1 MKREMAQEQKKGF
14 TNQEIQAIE
23 AERQDVKT
31 WNVIH
36 LLKDGNYWHANEWS
50 GWLVAVIITDE
61 MKRRYPQEERVP
73 PTPVK
78 KFAKNI
84 NGEYIFVGF
93 QEKSLD
99 KYIPKELQI
108 DFKAVDNLRIDVT
121 IELSAELGEL
131 SYERLFAMY
140 KEWKDNTPLAK
151 EKGEKGSPGNNP
163 PFKGGDGALPFDNP
177 AIVPS
182 VMSVATR
189 ILSFPLHKR
198 TPMQAHEFIAELQQE
213 MLGCMSK

>member
-1 MKREMAQEQKKGF
+1 MEQEQKKGF

-23 AERQDVKT
+23 AERQDANT

-50 GWLVAVIITDE
+50 GWLVAVIVTDE
-61 MKRRYPQEERVP
+61 MKRRHPQEERVP
-73 PTPVK
+73 LTPVK

-93 QEKSLD
+93 QEKSFD
-99 KYIPKELQI
+99 KYIPKELQM
-108 DFKAVDNLRIDVT
+108 DFHAVDNLRIDVT
-121 IELSAELGEL
+121 IELPSELGEV
-131 SYERLFAMY
+131 SYERLLSMY
-140 KEWKDNTPLAK
+140 REWKDKTPLSK
-151 EKGEKGSPGNNP
+151 EKGEKGNASDRSSS
-163 PFKGGDGALPFDNP
+163 KGGDGNLPFDNP

-182 VMSVATR
+182 VMSIATR

-198 TPMQAHEFIAELQQE
+198 TPMQAHDFIAELQQE
-213 MLGCMSK
+213 MLGCMSNK

>member
-61 MKRRYPQEERVP
+61 MKR
-73 PTPVK
+73 
-78 KFAKNI
+78 I

-121 IELSAELGEL
+121 VELSAELGEL

-151 EKGEKGSPGNNP
+151 EKGEKGSAGNNP
-163 PFKGGDGALPFDNP
+163 PFKGGDGTLPFDNP

-189 ILSFPLHKR
+189 PISR
-198 TPMQAHEFIAELQQE
+198 ASGWWRA
-213 MLGCMSK
+213 SR

>member
-1 MKREMAQEQKKGF
+1 MEQEQKKGF

-23 AERQDVKT
+23 AERQDANT

-50 GWLVAVIITDE
+50 GWLVAVIVTDE
-61 MKRRYPQEERVP
+61 MKRRHPQEERVP
-73 PTPVK
+73 LTPVK

-93 QEKSLD
+93 QEKSFD
-99 KYIPKELQI
+99 KYIPKELQM
-108 DFKAVDNLRIDVT
+108 DFHAVDNLRIDVT
-121 IELSAELGEL
+121 IELPSELGEV
-131 SYERLFAMY
+131 SYERLLSMY
-140 KEWKDNTPLAK
+140 REWKDKTPLSK
-151 EKGEKGSPGNNP
+151 EKGEKGNASERASS
-163 PFKGGDGALPFDNP
+163 KGGDGALPFDNP

-182 VMSVATR
+182 VMSIATR

-198 TPMQAHEFIAELQQE
+198 TPMQAHDFIAELQQE
-213 MLGCMSK
+213 MLGCMSNK